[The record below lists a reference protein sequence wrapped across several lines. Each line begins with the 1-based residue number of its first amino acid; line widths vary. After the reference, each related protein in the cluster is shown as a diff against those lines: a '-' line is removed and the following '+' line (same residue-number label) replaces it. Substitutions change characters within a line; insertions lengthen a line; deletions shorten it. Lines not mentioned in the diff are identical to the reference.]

1 MRLHSGEVVH
11 EVEFTPLYRY
21 IKLTLIDMQLAFSPI
36 LGNVVGSGRIKFIEV
51 PRSARNLQLIITTRN
66 EYGFPALMSINNI
79 DILNNG
85 YPMDAEIMTSGEYYQ
100 FIARYYHPWYK
111 L

>member
-1 MRLHSGEVVH
+1 MIISGCDMRLHSGEVVH

-66 EYGFPALMSINNI
+66 EYGFPALISINNMNI
-79 DILNNG
+79 IILEYKNN
-85 YPMDAEIMTSGEYYQ
+85 METSLLGVTT
-100 FIARYYHPWYK
+100 W
-111 L
+111 